1 MDVEFNAQF
10 RADRDAFV
18 TSVSDTAFNISLKAI
33 KTATARRR
41 FSHTKLNVTTFPQ
54 IDLQMKKKSEQCPT
68 VLRITPQSKS
78 VNMFNYGAFCVLY
91 LRLQTKMWGHWVRGN
106 LYNRVMARESNSHS
120 LTTLQLQIKLALAF
134 PIPTLLR
141 SKTCFG
147 FSGTSQNQLKRSTQ
161 HCFLFKFRTFV
172 FFLLSYIWLIY
183 LSLRTSKLSPAS
195 ELWEFQGSPEP

>member
-1 MDVEFNAQF
+1 MLFELHNFQNIILTSCNLLSCVAVLYAPRLMDVEFNAQF

-106 LYNRVMARESNSHS
+106 LYRWWQE
-120 LTTLQLQIKLALAF
+120 
-134 PIPTLLR
+134 
-141 SKTCFG
+141 
-147 FSGTSQNQLKRSTQ
+147 SGTVT
-161 HCFLFKFRTFV
+161 
-172 FFLLSYIWLIY
+172 
-183 LSLRTSKLSPAS
+183 
-195 ELWEFQGSPEP
+195 LWPLCSCK